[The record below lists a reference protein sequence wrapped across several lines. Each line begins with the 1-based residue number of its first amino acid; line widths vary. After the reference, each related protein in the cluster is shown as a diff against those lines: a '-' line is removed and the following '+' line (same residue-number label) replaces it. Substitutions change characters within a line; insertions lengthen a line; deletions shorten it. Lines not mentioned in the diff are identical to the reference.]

1 MRSALFILAGLVLG
15 GLAVRG
21 GRAAGAPL
29 GVALA
34 FYIALWVGIAAW
46 NMYQGVATAGYT
58 VTEEL
63 PIFLVIAL
71 VPIAIVWW
79 LARRAA

>member
-1 MRSALFILAGLVLG
+1 MRTALFIGAGLVLG
-15 GLAVRG
+15 ALAVRG
-21 GRAAGAPL
+21 GRAHGAQP

-34 FYIALWVGIAAW
+34 FYIAVRVGIAAW

-58 VTEEL
+58 VAEEL
-63 PIFLVIAL
+63 PIFLAVAL

-79 LARRAA
+79 LARR